1 MASMRCMMM
10 LAFFIAIY
18 LSMMEIGM
26 AARQLQETTAPPIMN
41 PSYPFPFPFPFS
53 FPPFFPNSPPQ
64 VSQPPLPNF
73 PDIPFFMPPPP
84 WASTSSTSAP

>member
-41 PSYPFPFPFPFS
+41 PSYPFPFS
-53 FPPFFPNSPPQ
+53 FPPFFPNFPPQ
-64 VSQPPLPNF
+64 VSLPPLPSSFPNF
-73 PDIPFFMPPPP
+73 PGIPFFMPPPP